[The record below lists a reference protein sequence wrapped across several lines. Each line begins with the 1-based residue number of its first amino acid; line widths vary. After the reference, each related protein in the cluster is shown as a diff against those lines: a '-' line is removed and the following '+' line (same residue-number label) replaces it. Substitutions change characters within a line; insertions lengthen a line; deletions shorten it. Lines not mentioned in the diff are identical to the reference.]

1 MTVAFPAR
9 RKRAFITGITGQDG
23 SYLAELLL
31 SKNYEVHGIKRR
43 SSSFNTER
51 VDHLISDWH
60 ERDISFFLHFGD
72 LSDATSLSKLLY
84 RIASDEIYHLGA
96 HTPTPAAN
104 KYAPRR
110 GNHIALGLPHQEYEP
125 FAQFVRNVSALFTC
139 PQQDLPCLWL
149 IVAEP
154 RQLQSARQCLH
165 TGGRRRLGAD
175 SDSCYSN
182 FSFRIAASARSGCGC
197 LNSQQRGR
205 EMAAERKPEFF
216 GGKDVKIGI
225 IGCGYVGL
233 PLALRFADVGQ
244 RVTGFDTDQEK
255 INKLNAGQSY
265 IQHISADKIKQHV
278 QGKRFAATT
287 DFTRLR
293 EMDAVLICVP
303 TPLDE
308 RREPDLSYVEKTAQ
322 SIAPNLHR
330 GQLIVLEST
339 TYPGT
344 TEELVLPI
352 LEKGGLKCPLARGA
366 GSENV
371 ATDFYLAFSPER
383 EDPGNKQFGLAQI
396 PKVVGGINPASG
408 RAAVALYAQIVSKV
422 VPVSSTRAA
431 EMVKLLENIF
441 RCVNIA
447 LVNELKQ
454 LSLRMDLDIWEV
466 IDSAATKPFGFMP
479 FYPGPGLGG
488 HCIPVDPY
496 YLSWKAREYD
506 FATRFI
512 ELAGEIN
519 TAMPYHVV
527 DALVTA
533 LNGHEKSVKGSKIL
547 VLGVA
552 YKKDVDDLRESPSL
566 KLLELLTARGAKL
579 DYNDP
584 YFPALHKM
592 RHYDF
597 SNMKS
602 VELSPERLATYDC
615 VLIATDHS
623 SYDYDAIVRHSKLVV
638 DTRNATRHVRQDREK
653 VVHC

>member
-1 MTVAFPAR
+1 
-9 RKRAFITGITGQDG
+9 
-23 SYLAELLL
+23 
-31 SKNYEVHGIKRR
+31 
-43 SSSFNTER
+43 
-51 VDHLISDWH
+51 
-60 ERDISFFLHFGD
+60 
-72 LSDATSLSKLLY
+72 
-84 RIASDEIYHLGA
+84 
-96 HTPTPAAN
+96 
-104 KYAPRR
+104 
-110 GNHIALGLPHQEYEP
+110 
-125 FAQFVRNVSALFTC
+125 
-139 PQQDLPCLWL
+139 
-149 IVAEP
+149 
-154 RQLQSARQCLH
+154 
-165 TGGRRRLGAD
+165 
-175 SDSCYSN
+175 
-182 FSFRIAASARSGCGC
+182 
-197 LNSQQRGR
+197 
-205 EMAAERKPEFF
+205 MAAERKPEFF

-244 RVTGFDTDQEK
+244 RVTGFDTYQEK

-519 TAMPYHVV
+519 TAMPYNVV

-533 LNGHEKSVKGSKIL
+533 LNTQEKSVKGSKIL
-547 VLGVA
+547 LLGVA

-566 KLLELLTARGAKL
+566 KLLELLSARGAVL

-615 VLIATDHS
+615 VLIATDHT